1 MDMSSDHIKAC
12 QLIHDAL
19 LLLKPELVVITVNKI
34 SLIEL
39 LPNEYFFAADITHNK

>member
-19 LLLKPELVVITVNKI
+19 LLLKPDLNLITINKL

-39 LPNEYFFAADITHNK
+39 VPNEYFFAADITHNK

>member
-19 LLLKPELVVITVNKI
+19 LLLKPELEVITINKFN
-34 SLIEL
+34 L
-39 LPNEYFFAADITHNK
+39 LQLTADDYYFTVDITHNK